1 MTRAPVRR
9 ALARAAVV
17 ATAALV
23 SGALAPAPARAQDT
37 ATAVLR
43 GVRFAAGDSLA
54 ELRIHYWTMGHP
66 RRDASG
72 AIVNAVLLLHGTT
85 GAGTQFLTPL
95 FADEMF
101 RRAQPLDTAVFF
113 VVAPDNVGHGRSSKP
128 SDGLHARF
136 PRYTYDDMVDV
147 QRRLLHEALGVDHL
161 LLVLGTSMGCMHAWV
176 WGARYPDAVDAL
188 VPLACLP
195 TAIAGRNRI
204 MRRMILDDVRSD
216 PGYAGGDYARQPR
229 GLAAALQVLYLMG
242 SAPLVQQ
249 RAAPTPGAADSLWE
263 RWLAAALPRYD
274 ANDVAYAFDASRDYD
289 PSAALDRV
297 RAQVLCINSADDL
310 INPPEL
316 GLAERLI
323 AQVPHGRFVLIPV
336 SERTRGHGT
345 HTAAAV
351 WKPWVAP
358 FIAAAAR
365 ARGILP

>member
-1 MTRAPVRR
+1 MRR
-9 ALARAAVV
+9 AAARAAVLLG
-17 ATAALV
+17 AAALV
-23 SGALAPAPARAQDT
+23 SGAFARPARAQDT

-43 GVRFAAGDSLA
+43 GFRFASGDSLA
-54 ELRIHYWTMGHP
+54 ELRLHYWTMGRP
-66 RRDASG
+66 RRDAAG
-72 AIVNAVLLLHGTT
+72 AVVNAVLLLHGTT
-85 GAGTQFLTPL
+85 GSGAQFLNPL
-95 FADEMF
+95 FAREMF
-101 RRAQPLDTAVFF
+101 GPGQPLDTAVFF

-136 PRYTYDDMVDV
+136 PRYTYDDMVDA

-176 WGARYPDAVDAL
+176 WGTRYPDAADGL

-195 TAIAGRNRI
+195 TAIAGRNRM
-204 MRRMILDDVRSD
+204 MRRMILDDIRGD
-216 PGYAGGDYARQPR
+216 PEYAGGDYTRQPR

-249 RAAPTPGAADSLWE
+249 REAPTREAADALWE

-274 ANDVAYAFDASRDYD
+274 ANDVVYAFDASRDYD
-289 PSAALDRV
+289 PAARLGEIRARV
-297 RAQVLCINSADDL
+297 LFINSADDV

-316 GLAERLI
+316 GIAERLI
-323 AQVPHGRFVLIPV
+323 PRVRRGRFVLIPV
-336 SERTRGHGT
+336 GPTTRGHGT

-351 WKPWVAP
+351 WKPWVGP
-358 FIAAAAR
+358 FIAGLAR